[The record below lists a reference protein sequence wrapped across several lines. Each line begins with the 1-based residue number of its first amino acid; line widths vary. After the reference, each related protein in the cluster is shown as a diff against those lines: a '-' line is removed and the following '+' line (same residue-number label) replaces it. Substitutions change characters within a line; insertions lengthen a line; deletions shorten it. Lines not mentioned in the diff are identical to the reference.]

1 MGGESALPGVTRR
14 RMVRVTAARL
24 VMAIGALGLA
34 LTTVGVGREGAEDA
48 ESALYGAL
56 AAAFLVTAL
65 FAAALPLT
73 RKLSGFGAAQLVADI
88 AVVSSLVHY
97 SGGAGSFFSFLYV
110 PITLYGAILFE
121 RRGAYSAALLSS
133 AGYGVALWAA
143 EHTGTR
149 EIFGGPLGAP
159 LMALWGVHTVA
170 LLIVALLGT
179 ALSREVRLAGE
190 QLAESETDLR
200 RLRNLHERTV
210 ESLTSGL
217 VTTDGR
223 GGITSINPEAE
234 RITGRRAEEVLGT
247 PFEALLPKAGGA
259 LEGSSAGRRVRMR
272 LPFRDAGGVER
283 HLGLAA
289 SILKGTDGGPIG
301 HVVIFQDVTDVVQM
315 EADLSRS
322 ERLAAAGQLAA
333 DMAHEIRNPLAAIS
347 GSIEVMREP
356 GSDAERNDRLME
368 IVLREVQRLD
378 GLIGDFLLYARPA
391 AAAPEPVRLAGLVEE
406 VTKMFEGARPDG
418 VEVETSVPADVFALA
433 DPTQLRQV
441 LWNLVLNAAQAMPAG
456 GRLGLRA
463 TARALPQEGTPA
475 GRNDSE
481 EARPQVE
488 ITVSDTGVGI
498 RADVLERV
506 FDPFFTTKQAG
517 SGLGLPTVHRIV
529 ESHGGSLRIESEPG
543 EGTSVHIR
551 LPAAEGA
558 EA

>member
-1 MGGESALPGVTRR
+1 VTQQGLPGVTRR

-24 VMAIGALGLA
+24 LMSIGALGLA
-34 LTTVGVGREGAEDA
+34 LATLGVGREGAEDA
-48 ESALYGAL
+48 ETALYGAL
-56 AAAFLVTAL
+56 AAAFLVTAV
-65 FAAALPLT
+65 FAAALPLA
-73 RKLSGFGAAQLVADI
+73 RRLSGFGAAQLVADI
-88 AVVSSLVHY
+88 AVVSALVHY

-121 RRGAYSAALLSS
+121 RRGAYAAALLAS

-143 EHTGTR
+143 EQTGTR
-149 EIFGGPLGAP
+149 QLFGGPLGAP
-159 LMALWGVHTVA
+159 LSALWVVHTVA
-170 LLIVALLGT
+170 LLLVALLGT

-217 VTTDGR
+217 VTTDSAGR
-223 GGITSINPEAE
+223 ITSFNPEAE
-234 RITGRRAEEVLGT
+234 RITGESESEAVGRDLDEVL
-247 PFEALLPKAGGA
+247 PGA
-259 LEGSSAGRRVRMR
+259 HGLLEGSATQRRVRRR
-272 LPFRDAGGVER
+272 LAYDGPRDQSR

-289 SILKGTDGGPIG
+289 SILRATDGSPTG
-301 HVVIFQDVTDVVQM
+301 HVVIFQDVTDVVKM

-356 GSDAERNDRLME
+356 GSDPDRNDRLME

-391 AAAPEPVRLAGLVEE
+391 TAEPVPVPLAHVVEE
-406 VTKMFEGARPDG
+406 VIKMFEGARP
-418 VEVETSVPADVFALA
+418 ADVDIAVRCPSHVVAMA

-441 LWNLVLNAAQAMPAG
+441 VWNLVLNAAQAMPEG
-456 GRLGLRA
+456 GCLTLAAQRVGVS
-463 TARALPQEGTPA
+463 QEGAPA
-475 GRNDSE
+475 GRNDFE
-481 EARPQVE
+481 EAAAQVE

-498 RADVLERV
+498 RPDVLERV
-506 FDPFFTTKQAG
+506 FDPFFTTKRSG

-529 ESHGGSLRIESEPG
+529 ESHGGSLRIESELG
-543 EGTSVHIR
+543 QGTSVHIW
-551 LPAAEGA
+551 LPAATGD

>member
-1 MGGESALPGVTRR
+1 MAEESAVPGVTRR

-34 LTTVGVGREGAEDA
+34 LATVGVGREGAEDA

-65 FAAALPLT
+65 FAAALPLA

-88 AVVSSLVHY
+88 AVVSALVHY
-97 SGGAGSFFSFLYV
+97 SGGAASFFSFLYV

-121 RRGAYSAALLSS
+121 RRGAYAAAVLSS
-133 AGYGVALWAA
+133 VGYGVALWAA
-143 EHTGTR
+143 EQTGTR
-149 EIFGGPLGAP
+149 ELFGGPLGAP
-159 LMALWGVHTVA
+159 LMALWGVHSVA

-217 VTTDGR
+217 VTTDREGR
-223 GGITSINPEAE
+223 ITSFNPEAE
-234 RITGRRAEEVLGT
+234 HITGRSAADAIGCEFEE
-247 PFEALLPKAGGA
+247 FLPGARGA
-259 LEGSSAGRRVRMR
+259 LERSSAGKRVRMR
-272 LPFRDAGGVER
+272 LPFCRVDGGER

-289 SILKGTDGGPIG
+289 SILTGADGAPIG
-301 HVVIFQDVTDVVQM
+301 HVAIFQDVTDVVQM

-322 ERLAAAGQLAA
+322 ERLAAAGQLSA

-347 GSIEVMREP
+347 GSIEVMRES
-356 GSDAERNDRLME
+356 GADADRNDRLME
-368 IVLREVQRLD
+368 IVLREVERLD
-378 GLIGDFLLYARPA
+378 GLIGDFLRYARPA
-391 AAAPEPVRLAGLVEE
+391 TAAPKVLVVADEVEE
-406 VTKMFEGARPDG
+406 VIKMFEGARPDG
-418 VEVETSVPADVFALA
+418 VEVESEVSADAIALA

-441 LWNLVLNAAQAMPAG
+441 LWNLVLNAAQAMPEG
-456 GRLGLRA
+456 GRLGLDA
-463 TARALPQEGTPA
+463 ALVRPPQEAAPA
-475 GRNDSE
+475 GRNSFE
-481 EARPQVE
+481 EAPVQVE

-506 FDPFFTTKQAG
+506 FDPFFTTKRTG

-529 ESHGGSLRIESEPG
+529 EDHGGSVRIESEVG
-543 EGTSVHIR
+543 QGTSVHIR
-551 LPAAEGA
+551 LPAAKGA
-558 EA
+558 IA